1 AERAAAERA
10 AAERAAAERAAAERA
25 AALKAEAEAKAAEEA
40 MARQAQVK
48 ALAEQRAADQA
59 AELALAEAR
68 ATAAAQL
75 AEAQETEA
83 QEVAR
88 REQARLAR
96 EAQAER
102 ERAELAAFLH
112 IDLNVGLANAKS
124 AAFDPTQ
131 IQIRELAPQQDA
143 STAQALE
150 LDLASIQLPP
160 ATPAPA
166 LDLGALG
173 DLSQMLAKVA
183 QTSRQAAPAPE
194 ALDLHRVAQAAQ
206 LRR

>member
-1 AERAAAERA
+1 MR
-10 AAERAAAERAAAERA
+10 
-25 AALKAEAEAKAAEEA
+25 
-40 MARQAQVK
+40 
-48 ALAEQRAADQA
+48 ALAEQRAA
-59 AELALAEAR
+59 ELAAQRAEAE
-68 ATAAAQL
+68 AQAVAAAQL
-75 AEAQETEA
+75 AEAQEA
-83 QEVAR
+83 AR
-88 REQARLAR
+88 REQVRLAR

-112 IDLNVGLANAKS
+112 INLNVSQANAKP

-131 IQIRELAPQQDA
+131 IQIRELAPQQEA

-160 ATPAPA
+160 AAPAAA

-173 DLSQMLAKVA
+173 DLSQVLAKVA
-183 QTSRQAAPAPE
+183 QSSRQAAPAPE
-194 ALDLHRVAQAAQ
+194 ALDLQRVAQAAQ